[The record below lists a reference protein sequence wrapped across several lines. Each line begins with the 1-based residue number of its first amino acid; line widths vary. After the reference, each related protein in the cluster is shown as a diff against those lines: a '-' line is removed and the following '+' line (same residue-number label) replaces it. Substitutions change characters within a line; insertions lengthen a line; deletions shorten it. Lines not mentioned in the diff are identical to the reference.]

1 MLNTPKPTLPAVGN
15 SCFSVRWD
23 IYVRSSSVLC
33 LYMFFFFVLFLDDHC
48 FREEYVEYE
57 LVRVTIS
64 LGLYINTVDC
74 WFGKSNKM
82 LMCSKSDG
90 SGRS

>member
-1 MLNTPKPTLPAVGN
+1 MGH
-15 SCFSVRWD
+15 
-23 IYVRSSSVLC
+23 LC
-33 LYMFFFFVLFLDDHC
+33 EVFLCNVFVHVFFFVLFLDDHC